1 MTSHVVSG
9 GLSGG
14 GRPHDSID
22 CDSCRRRNAAAMR
35 RGSDAHTMTS
45 CVRLPRRVMPSKKI
59 LPVLAMSCS
68 GLDVD
73 AKTKFAF
80 M

>member
-9 GLSGG
+9 GLSDG

-22 CDSCRRRNAAAMR
+22 YDSCRRRNAAAMR
-35 RGSDAHTMTS
+35 RGSDVH
-45 CVRLPRRVMPSKKI
+45 
-59 LPVLAMSCS
+59 PVCQAAEEGDALQNPAGAVSCS

-73 AKTKFAF
+73 ANTKLAF
-80 M
+80 K